1 MQSEASWFVSGTS
14 YASNQEYI
22 MASLALIHYA
32 ASTCS
37 KSSLKE
43 LMNKLVDISPD
54 FSGWVQDFILPFTW
68 TSTEQATVHQIKE
81 LLVQSIVWDTKV
93 STAPVIH
100 VDMNSY
106 SIYTS
111 SNVLCRWCTRLCAGM
126 KDKKP
131 APLLAP
137 PSWDSKSKKLHS
149 CSCFVGWPAIS

>member
-1 MQSEASWFVSGTS
+1 
-14 YASNQEYI
+14 

-81 LLVQSIVWDTKV
+81 LLVQSIVWDTKGT
-93 STAPVIH
+93 TAPVIH
-100 VDMNSY
+100 
-106 SIYTS
+106 
-111 SNVLCRWCTRLCAGM
+111 C
-126 KDKKP
+126 
-131 APLLAP
+131 LA
-137 PSWDSKSKKLHS
+137 
-149 CSCFVGWPAIS
+149 